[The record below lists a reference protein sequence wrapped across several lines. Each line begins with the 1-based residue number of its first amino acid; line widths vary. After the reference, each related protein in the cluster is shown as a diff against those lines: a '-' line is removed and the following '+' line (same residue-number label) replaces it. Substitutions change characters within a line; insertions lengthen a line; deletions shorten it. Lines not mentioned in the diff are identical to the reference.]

1 MKVCILFFPDLN
13 IFLSIDGNGSRN
25 WDSVTMCIN
34 NDRCFLRTSCDVSTL
49 IYKLVD
55 AMIDGVY
62 PLLDVYGDTIEN
74 LEFVMMISDG
84 KTDRVL
90 VCMLFDSDCH
100 MNAHR
105 AHGRARAVQL

>member
-1 MKVCILFFPDLN
+1 MQLFEKYGTL
-13 IFLSIDGNGSRN
+13 IDRN
-25 WDSVTMCIN
+25 TALIEEVSSFRCIN

-84 KTDRVL
+84 KTLRVP
-90 VCMLFDSDCH
+90 VCMVFALT
-100 MNAHR
+100 AI
-105 AHGRARAVQL
+105 